1 MSQHSSRRS
10 SRIGTTLLILAAAS
24 VLIVGIMM
32 FGARFGLW
40 EPLVGFGYV
49 RNYMNPIAYGLLGLS
64 IVGFVYQIATRN
76 RAGAVKAL
84 IASLV
89 GLGLLGPM
97 IYGKI
102 KPAKRAPPI
111 HDITTDTDNP
121 PQFLVL
127 DDNRPGA
134 RNSLIYAGEK
144 VAEIQKKTYPQIVPV
159 LSDLPAA
166 QAFTRALSIAEE
178 KGWELVAQ
186 DSEALRFEAIARTA
200 VYRFMDDVVVVVT
213 PADNGSRIDIRS
225 VSRVGRSDKG
235 VNAARI
241 SDFARSFGQ

>member
-1 MSQHSSRRS
+1 M
-10 SRIGTTLLILAAAS
+10 
-24 VLIVGIMM
+24 
-32 FGARFGLW
+32 
-40 EPLVGFGYV
+40 
-49 RNYMNPIAYGLLGLS
+49 
-64 IVGFVYQIATRN
+64 
-76 RAGAVKAL
+76 
-84 IASLV
+84 
-89 GLGLLGPM
+89 
-97 IYGKI
+97 
-102 KPAKRAPPI
+102 
-111 HDITTDTDNP
+111 
-121 PQFLVL
+121 
-127 DDNRPGA
+127 
-134 RNSLIYAGEK
+134 
-144 VAEIQKKTYPQIVPV
+144 PV

-200 VYRFMDDVVVVVT
+200 VYSFMDDVVVVVT